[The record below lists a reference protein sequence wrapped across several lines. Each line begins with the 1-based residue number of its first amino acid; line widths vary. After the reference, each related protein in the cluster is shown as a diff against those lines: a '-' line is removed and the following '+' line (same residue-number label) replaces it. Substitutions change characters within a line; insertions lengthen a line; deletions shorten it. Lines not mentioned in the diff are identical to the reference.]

1 MRGAVKIMKEQSY
14 TRTRAQELR
23 KNATKQ
29 ENLLWYRF
37 LRTYPVQFRRQKVI
51 GPYIA
56 DFFCSKAKL
65 IIEVD
70 GGQHY
75 ETPGLMRDQQRSFY
89 LETLRGFRVLRFTNL
104 EIEQQFEE
112 VCTVIDRTVRE
123 AAPSSVSLL
132 STASPQGEAMMGS
145 PPQGPFRP
153 SARTVAPPP
162 QGGGAPTC
170 PRVEN
175 RV

>member
-1 MRGAVKIMKEQSY
+1 MRGAVKGMKERSY

-123 AAPSSVSLL
+123 AAPSSVSLR
-132 STASPQGEAMMGS
+132 STASPQGEAF
-145 PPQGPFRP
+145 Q
-153 SARTVAPPP
+153 
-162 QGGGAPTC
+162 
-170 PRVEN
+170 
-175 RV
+175 